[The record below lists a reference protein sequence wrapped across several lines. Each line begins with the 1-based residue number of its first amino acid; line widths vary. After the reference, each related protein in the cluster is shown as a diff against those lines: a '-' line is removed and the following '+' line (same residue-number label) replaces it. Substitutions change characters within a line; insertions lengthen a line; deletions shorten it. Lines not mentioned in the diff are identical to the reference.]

1 MRATCLR
8 NADLACLSGVDEGG
22 SAVDDADRSAM
33 GAGGDA
39 GLDDGALHVR
49 DRIGPVQRLGDGA
62 VVELHSEDAPE
73 RRPASLLMV
82 RGEAGWRIRDL
93 MDDR

>member
-8 NADLACLSGVDEGG
+8 DADVACLSGVDESG
-22 SAVDDADRSAM
+22 SAVDDADRARITD
-33 GAGGDA
+33 ARGDA
-39 GLDDGALHVR
+39 VNDAALHAG
-49 DRIGPVQRLGDGA
+49 DRIGVVQRLGDGA
-62 VVELHSEDAPE
+62 VVELQAQDAGG
-73 RRPASLLMV
+73 RRTASLLMV